1 MTMVVVGLQEAI
13 LTAATRHTYNAGIPY
28 LIGSRVAAG
37 PTTSKKMLMSM
48 TGSTASTRALARL
61 LAIASLVVAVAGCQ
75 TSAGKGAAE
84 GAGTGAIAGAVG
96 GAITAL
102 VFGGDPVEAAA
113 RSAVWG
119 ASAGAATGAIAG
131 SQVDKKTDQ
140 QKEAEFAKLR
150 DEIGEENFAGLE
162 ALADCRYE
170 QSLRAADKGRQS
182 KNPNCALAGLWLE
195 ILSYADKGQE
205 AQARALFPT
214 LVKQD
219 WKFDTTAQAESKMR
233 EGTTAL
239 GNIREEYDRPR
250 VCAA

>member
-1 MTMVVVGLQEAI
+1 M
-13 LTAATRHTYNAGIPY
+13 P
-28 LIGSRVAAG
+28 
-37 PTTSKKMLMSM
+37 M
-48 TGSTASTRALARL
+48 TGSTASIRAIAQL
-61 LAIASLVVAVAGCQ
+61 LAIAALALVVAACQ

-96 GAITAL
+96 GAVVAL

-131 SQVDKKTDQ
+131 SQVDKKTEQ
-140 QKEAEFAKLR
+140 QKEAKFAKLR

-162 ALADCRYE
+162 ALADCKHD
-170 QSLRAADKGRQS
+170 QSLRAAEKGRQS
-182 KNPNCALAGLWLE
+182 KNPNYALAGLWLE
-195 ILSYADKGQE
+195 VLSYADQGQE
-205 AQARALFPT
+205 SQARGLFPA

-219 WKFDTTAQAESKMR
+219 WNIDTTVQAESKMR

>member
-1 MTMVVVGLQEAI
+1 
-13 LTAATRHTYNAGIPY
+13 
-28 LIGSRVAAG
+28 
-37 PTTSKKMLMSM
+37 MSM
-48 TGSTASTRALARL
+48 PFPCTCTRAAVKV
-61 LAIASLVVAVAGCQ
+61 LAIALLGISLAGCGAN
-75 TSAGKGAAE
+75 AGKGAAQ

-96 GAITAL
+96 GAVAAL
-102 VFGGDPVEAAA
+102 VFGGDPVEAAT

-131 SQVDKKTDQ
+131 SQVDKKVDQ

-150 DEIGEENFAGLE
+150 DEIGDENFAGLE
-162 ALADCRYE
+162 ALADCRHDD
-170 QSLRAADKGRQS
+170 SLRAAGKGRQS
-182 KNPNCALAGLWLE
+182 KNPNYALAGLWLE

-205 AQARALFPT
+205 SKARALFPT

-219 WKFDTTAQAESKMR
+219 WNIDTTALAETKMR

-239 GNIREEYDRPR
+239 GNIREEYGRPR

>member
-1 MTMVVVGLQEAI
+1 M
-13 LTAATRHTYNAGIPY
+13 P
-28 LIGSRVAAG
+28 
-37 PTTSKKMLMSM
+37 M
-48 TGSTASTRALARL
+48 TGSTASIRAIAQLVAIAALA
-61 LAIASLVVAVAGCQ
+61 LVVAGCQ

-96 GAITAL
+96 GAVVAL

-131 SQVDKKTDQ
+131 SQVDKKTEQ
-140 QKEAEFAKLR
+140 QKEAKFAKLR

-162 ALADCRYE
+162 ALADCKHD
-170 QSLRAADKGRQS
+170 QSLRAAGKGRQS
-182 KNPNCALAGLWLE
+182 KNPNYALAGLWLE
-195 ILSYADKGQE
+195 ILSYADQGQE
-205 AQARALFPT
+205 SQARALFPT

-219 WKFDTTAQAESKMR
+219 WNIDTTVQAESKMR

>member
-1 MTMVVVGLQEAI
+1 M
-13 LTAATRHTYNAGIPY
+13 P
-28 LIGSRVAAG
+28 
-37 PTTSKKMLMSM
+37 M
-48 TGSTASTRALARL
+48 TGSTASIRAIAQL
-61 LAIASLVVAVAGCQ
+61 LAIAALALVVAGCQ
-75 TSAGKGAAE
+75 TPAGKGAAE

-96 GAITAL
+96 GAVVAL

-131 SQVDKKTDQ
+131 SQVDKKTEQ
-140 QKEAEFAKLR
+140 QKEAKFAKLR

-162 ALADCRYE
+162 ALADCKHD
-170 QSLRAADKGRQS
+170 QSLRAAGKGRQS
-182 KNPNCALAGLWLE
+182 KNPNYALAGLWLE
-195 ILSYADKGQE
+195 ILSYADQGQE
-205 AQARALFPT
+205 SQARALFPT

-219 WKFDTTAQAESKMR
+219 WNIDTTAQAESKMR

-250 VCAA
+250 VCAT

>member
-1 MTMVVVGLQEAI
+1 M
-13 LTAATRHTYNAGIPY
+13 P
-28 LIGSRVAAG
+28 
-37 PTTSKKMLMSM
+37 M
-48 TGSTASTRALARL
+48 TGSTASIRAIAQL
-61 LAIASLVVAVAGCQ
+61 LAIAALALVVAGCQ

-96 GAITAL
+96 GAVVAL

-131 SQVDKKTDQ
+131 SQVDKKTEQ
-140 QKEAEFAKLR
+140 QKEAKFAKLR
-150 DEIGEENFAGLE
+150 DEIGEENFASLE
-162 ALADCRYE
+162 ALADCKHD
-170 QSLRAADKGRQS
+170 QSLRAAEKGRQS
-182 KNPNCALAGLWLE
+182 KNPNYALAGLWLE
-195 ILSYADKGQE
+195 ILSYADQGQE
-205 AQARALFPT
+205 SQARALFPT

-219 WKFDTTAQAESKMR
+219 WNIDTTVQAESKMR

-250 VCAA
+250 VCVA

>member
-1 MTMVVVGLQEAI
+1 
-13 LTAATRHTYNAGIPY
+13 
-28 LIGSRVAAG
+28 
-37 PTTSKKMLMSM
+37 MSM
-48 TGSTASTRALARL
+48 TNPYASSRAAAMVLT
-61 LAIASLVVAVAGCQ
+61 IAFLGASIAGCQ
-75 TSAGKGAAE
+75 THAGKGAAQ

-96 GAITAL
+96 GAVTAL

-140 QKEAEFAKLR
+140 QKEAKFAKLR
-150 DEIGEENFAGLE
+150 EEIGDENFAGLE
-162 ALADCRYE
+162 ALADCKHD
-170 QSLRAADKGRQS
+170 QSLRAAAKGRQS
-182 KNPNCALAGLWLE
+182 KNPNYALAGLWLE
-195 ILSYADKGQE
+195 ILNYADKGQE
-205 AQARALFPT
+205 SKARDLFPT

-219 WKFDTTAQAESKMR
+219 WNTDTTAQAETKMR

-239 GNIREEYDRPR
+239 GNVREEYGRPR